1 MNEKSR
7 MSCSF
12 EPGEENHE
20 LTDAQIEKIAG
31 GDIPRM
37 RIERIYQI
45 ERSGLKQTFL
55 IIPILLLPPKNRFR
69 KRSVL
74 FVYKFILLC

>member
-20 LTDAQIEKIAG
+20 LTDAQIVKIAG
-31 GDIPRM
+31 GDIPLTAM
-37 RIERIYQI
+37 PMLYYTCAVD
-45 ERSGLKQTFL
+45 SSHSWPYG
-55 IIPILLLPPKNRFR
+55 
-69 KRSVL
+69 
-74 FVYKFILLC
+74 YKACPVCGSKEYIKSNAPG